1 MINYDLTKIKAIIF
15 DIDGV
20 LSSETITLSSEGV
33 PLRTVNIKD
42 GYAIQLAMKLGL
54 RIAIMTGANVASVR
68 VRYEGLGVKDV
79 YLGCAVKIETY
90 NKFLEQYGLTDE
102 EIIYMGDDIPD
113 LEIMRRVGCPV
124 CPKDACSEIKEV
136 RWARCDRTGAA
147 CPGKMGDEC
156 QSLRM
161 VMDYKLV
168 LASHSPRRKELLAG
182 LGMPFEV
189 RVLQDIDEDY
199 PDNLPVNE
207 VARYIAKE
215 KADAYRRI
223 VAPDELIITADTVVI
238 VGDEI
243 LGKPVDEADAIR
255 MLRLLS
261 GRTHQVTTGV
271 CLLTAE
277 KERCF
282 DVTTD
287 VTFKALSDE
296 EIHYYVDHY
305 RPFDKAGAYGIQ
317 EWIGY
322 IGVTGLHGSYYNVM
336 GLPVQRIYQE
346 LTKY

>member
-1 MINYDLTKIKAIIF
+1 
-15 DIDGV
+15 
-20 LSSETITLSSEGV
+20 
-33 PLRTVNIKD
+33 
-42 GYAIQLAMKLGL
+42 
-54 RIAIMTGANVASVR
+54 
-68 VRYEGLGVKDV
+68 
-79 YLGCAVKIETY
+79 
-90 NKFLEQYGLTDE
+90 
-102 EIIYMGDDIPD
+102 
-113 LEIMRRVGCPV
+113 
-124 CPKDACSEIKEV
+124 
-136 RWARCDRTGAA
+136 
-147 CPGKMGDEC
+147 MGDER

-161 VMDYKLV
+161 VMNYKLI
-168 LASHSPRRKELLAG
+168 LASNSPRRKELLSG

-189 RVLQDIDEDY
+189 RVLQDIDETY
-199 PDNLPVNE
+199 PDDLPVNE

-223 VAPDELIITADTVVI
+223 IAPDELIITADTVVI

-243 LGKPVDEADAIR
+243 LGKPVDEADAVR
-255 MLRLLS
+255 MLKLLS

-277 KERCF
+277 KESCF

-287 VTFKALSDE
+287 VTFKALSDD
-296 EIHYYVDHY
+296 EIHYYVNHY